1 MSCKCDTIN
10 IVNDN
15 NVIVVSHADGRDGKS
30 AYQQAVEG
38 GYTGT
43 EQDFNCSLS
52 LLADVAEGK
61 KQIAD
66 AINTKGGEA
75 SAESSFSQLA
85 EDVLAMPTSG
95 ILANGITQTEPF
107 SFLKYLTSDINNEIT
122 EINDSEITTIVRYY
136 AFYKNITLSK
146 ISLPNLTT
154 ISGGNT
160 FYGCSSLRSV
170 ELPNLT
176 TISGGYTFQ
185 SCSSLQSVELPNLA
199 TISGGNTFDT
209 CSSLRSVELPNL
221 TTISGGYTFQSCSSL
236 QSVELPNLATIS
248 GGNTFYGCS
257 SLRSVEFGRLI
268 LIAESF
274 YNKKGN
280 LRNITIGAG
289 TDVNLPFQYWTATN
303 VIAEGQS
310 GIDELNSNLYNN
322 LLTKLYDHSEDGETR
337 TLRLGWLAKV
347 SQENIDYANSKGW
360 TLTT

>member
-43 EQDFNCSLS
+43 EQEFNCSLS

-75 SAESSFSQLA
+75 SADSSFSQLA

-95 ILANGITQTEPF
+95 ILANGITQTKPF
-107 SFLKYLTSDINNEIT
+107 SFLKYLTSDINKEIT
-122 EINDSEITTIVRYY
+122 EINDSEITTIVRHY

-146 ISLPNLTT
+146 ISLPNLAT
-154 ISGGNT
+154 ISGA
-160 FYGCSSLRSV
+160 S
-170 ELPNLT
+170 
-176 TISGGYTFQ
+176 TFQ
-185 SCSSLQSVELPNLA
+185 NCSSLQSVELPNLA
-199 TISGGNTFDT
+199 TISGGSTF
-209 CSSLRSVELPNL
+209 S
-221 TTISGGYTFQSCSSL
+221 YCSSL
-236 QSVELPNLATIS
+236 Q
-248 GGNTFYGCS
+248 
-257 SLRSVEFGRLI
+257 SVEFGRLI

-274 YNKKGN
+274 QNTKGN

-289 TDVNLPFQYWTATN
+289 TDVNLPFQQWTATN

-310 GIDELNSNLYNN
+310 GIDELNNN
-322 LLTKLYDHSEDGETR
+322 LRTNLLEKLADHSQDGQTR
-337 TLRLGWLAKV
+337 TLRLGWLAHV
-347 SQENIDYANSKGW
+347 TQENIDYANSKGW